1 MRNLNQALDV
11 INEKT
16 VEMIKKSIRGVE
28 IIDIILKKGEFDKS
42 LYGESK
48 LLEED
53 CDDLELVLDEM
64 VVETI
69 ARFQPAAG
77 DLRYLVGVLQIV
89 TDLERISD
97 LNTGILKLIKRSVRD
112 ENMINDKVLKILSE
126 MSGKVLKI
134 FRTFELAF
142 IEKKIENTYFVFG
155 LDDEVDELRDNC
167 IREVEEIVKEDI
179 NFISKASKVI
189 VVAQKFERI
198 ADIIQNLSEN
208 YVYIRKGD
216 VLKHQTMGE

>member
-1 MRNLNQALDV
+1 MRNLNQTLDV

-189 VVAQKFERI
+189 VVAQKFKRI

>member
-1 MRNLNQALDV
+1 MRNLEQTLNI

-16 VEMIKKSIRGVE
+16 VEMIKKSIRGLE

-53 CDDLELVLDEM
+53 CDDLELVLDELI
-64 VVETI
+64 VETI

-77 DLRYLVGVLQIV
+77 NLRYLVGVLQIV

-112 ENMINDKVLKILSE
+112 ENMLNKTVLEILE
-126 MSGKVLKI
+126 NMSAKVLKI
-134 FRTFELAF
+134 FKTFELAF

-155 LDDEVDELRDNC
+155 LDDEIDDLRDDC
-167 IREVEEIVKEDI
+167 IKTVEELVKKDI
-179 NFISKASKVI
+179 NFVSKASKVI

>member
-1 MRNLNQALDV
+1 
-11 INEKT
+11 
-16 VEMIKKSIRGVE
+16 
-28 IIDIILKKGEFDKS
+28 
-42 LYGESK
+42 
-48 LLEED
+48 
-53 CDDLELVLDEM
+53 M

>member
-1 MRNLNQALDV
+1 MRNLNQTLDV